1 MKNFFTIIAGLI
13 LTGLIAPILLQSVS
27 TENTAYADNKELSE
41 TTFPV
46 QDFLKLPGQATGD
59 DGKSTDYKDQPTAYF
74 NDEENGPLVAF
85 ALTIMNY
92 ATAIMGS
99 IAVILLI
106 VAGLMMMFSQGN
118 QQQLDQAKDIVKYAV
133 IGLIVTFFSY
143 VIVIFVQSVFIA
155 E

>member
-1 MKNFFTIIAGLI
+1 MKKILTIITGLVLI
-13 LTGLIAPILLQSVS
+13 SLIAPS
-27 TENTAYADNKELSE
+27 AYALDNKELSE
-41 TTFPV
+41 ATFPV
-46 QDFLKLPGQATGD
+46 QEILKMPGQATGD
-59 DGKSTDYKDQPTAYF
+59 SGKSTDYKDQPTAYF
-74 NDEENGPLVAF
+74 NDEENAPLVSF

-106 VAGLMMMFSQGN
+106 VAGFMMMFSQGN

-133 IGLIVTFFSY
+133 IGLIVTFLSY